1 MNTKE
6 REFFNLELAEAA
18 RRLKKPALRKLA
30 RKFFKLYQSADALVK
45 ETPDLAFWRDLICA
59 QWRAFYHE
67 EDRRA
72 LVEAEHKDAGEIL
85 FTTFHPRSRY
95 SWRPNYT
102 VRTPHRLIEF
112 KDYQDEPF
120 IRLRAGR
127 QDYFLKDF
135 NEANGIKAA

>member
-6 REFFNLELAEAA
+6 RESFKLELATAA
-18 RRLKKPALRKLA
+18 RRLKKPALRKLS
-30 RKFFKLYQSADALVK
+30 RKFYKLLRDADAIVK
-45 ETPDLAFWRDLICA
+45 ETPDLAFWKGLIND
-59 QWRAFYHE
+59 QWTALYE
-67 EDRRA
+67 EVDRRA

-112 KDYQDEPF
+112 KDYHDEPF
-120 IRLRAGR
+120 ILLRDGR

-135 NEANGIKAA
+135 NEANGIKDA